1 MCLYKLKKHKLDAHG
16 FLDEDGNNKKTH
28 FFSPTDGRVR
38 TAALAEAAV
47 FSLSWTRVCASV
59 PTRKMSMGM
68 GWRGRRRRWSRRRRP
83 TRAGHQSVTHINN
96 IRPYAYSKT
105 KELYIVLTHTNLRI
119 TIVCINIYKHPLNS
133 TNRRTLMDCYRF

>member
-1 MCLYKLKKHKLDAHG
+1 MRRFSSDVFVQVKKHKLDAHG

-68 GWRGRRRRWSRRRRP
+68 GWRGPAASLGLEKKANSCWP
-83 TRAGHQSVTHINN
+83 PKCNTYNN
-96 IRPYAYSKT
+96 IRPYAY
-105 KELYIVLTHTNLRI
+105 
-119 TIVCINIYKHPLNS
+119 
-133 TNRRTLMDCYRF
+133 

>member
-1 MCLYKLKKHKLDAHG
+1 MRRFSSDVFVQVKKHKLDAHG

-28 FFSPTDGRVR
+28 FFPPTDGRVR
-38 TAALAEAAV
+38 TAALAEVAV

-83 TRAGHQSVTHINN
+83 TRAGHQSVTHIT
-96 IRPYAYSKT
+96 ILGHTLIQKQRS
-105 KELYIVLTHTNLRI
+105 YI
-119 TIVCINIYKHPLNS
+119 
-133 TNRRTLMDCYRF
+133 